1 MASPTCGP
9 LSMLD
14 IATAFSQASSN
25 MSLYTFGSTLPTPTV
40 TSNIELAN
48 DFYGQSSV
56 TLTAFSY
63 NSEGQ
68 EGGAGEACSLESTE
82 DTAYHN
88 GSGTYP
94 DVDDVVYSNSAG
106 SSTLAASTY
115 KYDNGGQKGGFID
128 VNEDGEVAN
137 LGNCK

>member
-1 MASPTCGP
+1 MGLPSSGQI
-9 LSMLD
+9 SIND
-14 IATAFSQASSN
+14 IATEFNVSLSNVALNATLGTYASKGSGATTAMSN
-25 MSLYTFGSTLPTPTV
+25 
-40 TSNIELAN
+40 
-48 DFYGQSSV
+48 FYGLSN
-56 TLTAFSY
+56 LTAFSY

-68 EGGAGEACSLESTE
+68 EGGASEACSLEATE
-82 DTAYHN
+82 NTAYHN

-94 DVDDVVYSNSAG
+94 DVDDLVYSNSSG
-106 SSTLAASTY
+106 TTTLSAATY